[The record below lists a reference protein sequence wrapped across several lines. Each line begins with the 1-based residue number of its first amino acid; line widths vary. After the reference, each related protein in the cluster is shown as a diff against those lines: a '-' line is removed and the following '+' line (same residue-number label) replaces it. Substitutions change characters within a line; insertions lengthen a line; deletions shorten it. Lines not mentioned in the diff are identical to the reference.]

1 MRKKFYIMLVTLLVA
16 LSWGMVWQAALA
28 ADFGK
33 RAGKG
38 SIKLI
43 HYRGQRHRHK
53 QQVRARYFR
62 QRPRVRL
69 YFGFYG
75 PLYPYLVYPGY
86 YRPVV
91 RPIPRPVIRYGTLR
105 IEVQP
110 ADVEIIVD
118 GRFIGLAGD
127 FQGPAE
133 VVVARGSHVIEF
145 KLADY
150 QTYTQVYV
158 AAGSLSV
165 VNRDLSPFLPSR
177 PSPGSSLY
185 RYYGDAPAGERA
197 VFGKGWY

>member
-16 LSWGMVWQAALA
+16 LSWGMMWQTALA

-53 QQVRARYFR
+53 QQVRARNFR
-62 QRPRVRL
+62 NRPRVRL
-69 YFGFYG
+69 HFGFYG
-75 PLYPYLVYPGY
+75 PVYPYLVYPGY

-91 RPIPRPVIRYGTLR
+91 RPILRPVIRYGTLR
-105 IEVQP
+105 LEVQP
-110 ADVEIIVD
+110 AGVEIIVD

-133 VVVARGSHVIEF
+133 VAVARGNHMVEF

-165 VNRDLSPFLPSR
+165 VNRDLSPILPSR

-185 RYYGDAPAGERA
+185 RYYGDAPASKRA
-197 VFGKGWY
+197 VFGKGW